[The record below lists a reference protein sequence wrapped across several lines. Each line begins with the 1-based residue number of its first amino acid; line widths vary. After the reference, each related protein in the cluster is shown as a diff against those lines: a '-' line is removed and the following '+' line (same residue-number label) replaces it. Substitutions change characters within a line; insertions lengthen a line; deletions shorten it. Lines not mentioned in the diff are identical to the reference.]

1 MSPYVH
7 PSPDKDQH
15 TPIGSPVSPSGYT
28 VASDII
34 DTVPSSLS
42 SLILGDNV
50 SSRPLSSPGVESIDA
65 NTPLSAKPGP
75 FSWHKRFFFEDGNIT
90 FLVDSILYRV
100 HRYFFCR
107 DSNEFMTR
115 LSRLPLPQEGVFPPV
130 ISLENVKSKDFDAFL
145 SVLYPLDFN
154 APVERS
160 FEELSSILDLA
171 TRWGFTSIRDMAI
184 RCLNPPT
191 SYQRLILGRKYVI
204 EEWILPA
211 LQELC
216 ERPEP
221 VTLDE
226 ARLMDFED
234 VVLVESIR
242 ETIRSRSLR
251 VRSAGIKECIE
262 AYRRGETWKPPAN
275 DTVTSLSLFGH
286 APRKVTTMSTQAT
299 AAPSPS

>member
-15 TPIGSPVSPSGYT
+15 PPTLSPVSPSGYT
-28 VASDII
+28 IASDII

-42 SLILGDNV
+42 SMILEDNV
-50 SSRPLSSPGVESIDA
+50 SSRPMSSPGVESMDL

-75 FSWHKRFFFEDGNIT
+75 FSLHKRFFFEDGNIT

-100 HRYFFCR
+100 HRYFLCR

-115 LSRLPLPQEGVFPPV
+115 LSGLPAPQEGAFPPV

-145 SVLYPLDFN
+145 SVLYPLNFN
-154 APVERS
+154 SSEERS

-184 RCLNPPT
+184 RCLKPPT
-191 SYQRLILGRKYVI
+191 PYHRLILGRKSVV

-226 ARLMDFED
+226 ARVMDFED
-234 VVLVESIR
+234 VVLVESVR

-251 VRSAGIKECIE
+251 VRSAGIRECID

-275 DTVTSLSLFGH
+275 TVIPTFGH
-286 APRKVTTMSTQAT
+286 GGDFLRR
-299 AAPSPS
+299 